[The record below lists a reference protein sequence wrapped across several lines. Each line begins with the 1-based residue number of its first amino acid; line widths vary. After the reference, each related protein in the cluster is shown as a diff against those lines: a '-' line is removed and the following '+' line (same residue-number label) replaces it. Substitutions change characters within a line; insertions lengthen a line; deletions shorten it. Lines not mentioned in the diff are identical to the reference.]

1 MIFNSQGPIFQQLA
15 YKICDD
21 ILAGKYAVDE
31 RIPSVREMA
40 AAFEVNPNTVVKSFD
55 WLTGNEIIYNKRGMG
70 YYVSKSARRRILF
83 FRRKQF
89 QNEYLPEIFKAMN
102 QLNITIKD
110 MEELYNEYNKSQQ

>member
-1 MIFNSQGPIFQQLA
+1 MIFNSQGPKFQQLA

-21 ILAGKYAVDE
+21 FLAGKFAVDE
-31 RIPSVREMA
+31 RIPSVREIA
-40 AAFEVNPNTVVKSFD
+40 TTFEVNPNTVVKSFD
-55 WLTGNEIIYNKRGMG
+55 WLTTNEIIYNKRGMG

-110 MEELYNEYNKSQQ
+110 VEELYNEYNKSQE